1 MIWAIAIVIFVIV
14 LWFRNKKKTSSRK
27 LTVQHM
33 IGGDHPVV
41 TWDGMSQQGNVFR
54 LVLEVAPINTDNASI
69 EEQKAIWSNFFG
81 LINTLSLPY
90 KMVMQS
96 QLFEMQDYIRDYD
109 TSVAQLSDDYPAL
122 KESGRM
128 VSAYMDESL
137 EHESIRDYRGY
148 FILEYDP
155 VQAAK
160 VNGVQIG
167 ISKVDAALGQLG
179 SSQNRL
185 SNEEK
190 TELALQMLEEAAE
203 NVFSFCEQ
211 IGMRYLRL
219 DRAGV
224 WNYTYQT
231 LNRELSSQARM
242 IDAMMKDSFKRT
254 KTSMSMKGD
263 MSSEEEIA

>member
-1 MIWAIAIVIFVIV
+1 MIWIIGIVIVAVVI
-14 LWFRNKKKTSSRK
+14 WFRQKKKTSSGEM
-27 LTVQHM
+27 TVQHM
-33 IGGDHPVV
+33 IGGNQPAV
-41 TWDGMSQQGNVFR
+41 TWDGMTQQGNVFR
-54 LVLEVAPINTDNASI
+54 LVVEVEPINTDNASI

-96 QLFEMQDYIRDYD
+96 QLFEMQDYIREYD
-109 TSVAQLSDDYPAL
+109 ASVEELSDDYSAL

-128 VSAYMDESL
+128 VSAYMNESL

-160 VNGVQIG
+160 VNGVQVGIG
-167 ISKVDAALGQLG
+167 KVDAALGQLG
-179 SSQNRL
+179 SSQNRI
-185 SNEEK
+185 SDEEK
-190 TELALQMLEEAAE
+190 AELALQMLEEAAE
-203 NVFSFCEQ
+203 TVFSFCEQ

-224 WNYTYQT
+224 WNFTYQT
-231 LNRELSSQARM
+231 LNREMSSQARM
-242 IDAMMKDSFKRT
+242 VDAIMKDSFKRT
-254 KTSMSMKGD
+254 KTSMSKDD
-263 MSSEEEIA
+263 MLAEEEIA

>member
-1 MIWAIAIVIFVIV
+1 MIEILGIV
-14 LWFRNKKKTSSRK
+14 LFLMVVWFWKTKRTSSGEM
-27 LTVQHM
+27 TVQHI
-33 IGGDHPVV
+33 IGGNQPAV

-54 LVLEVAPINTDNASI
+54 LVVEVEPINTDNASLD
-69 EEQKAIWSNFFG
+69 EQKAIWSHFFG

-96 QLFEMQDYIRDYD
+96 QLFEMQDYIREYEA
-109 TSVAQLSDDYPAL
+109 SVKQLSDDYPAL

-128 VSAYMDESL
+128 VSAYMKESL
-137 EHESIRDYRGY
+137 EYESIRDYRGY

-160 VNGVQIG
+160 VNGMQIG
-167 ISKVDAALGQLG
+167 IDKVDTALGQLG
-179 SSQNRL
+179 SSKHRI
-185 SNEEK
+185 SDEEK
-190 TELALQMLEEAAE
+190 AELALQMLEEAADT
-203 NVFSFCEQ
+203 VFSFCEQ

-242 IDAMMKDSFKRT
+242 VDAILTDSFKRT
-254 KTSMSMKGD
+254 KTSMSKND
-263 MSSEEEIA
+263 MLAEEELA